1 MRVHVDRVVRA
12 RRLRCV
18 NQLSDHFVAVRS
30 ARILGA
36 DRYLSLGAGQT
47 VAHATHIHADRFG
60 HARWNGSG
68 AAVPDFLV
76 DRNVNIHAAREG
88 DAVVGKVLCKSEQDA
103 DRQLIVEKTA
113 FDVARRRNARAGI
126 EANDVAD
133 LDSERAGVIGAFH
146 VLVKQNLGGVEG
158 ALGVGKRAVDVNR
171 RVAELERALDDAPRA
186 GVDPHIFGFAVF
198 GAHSAEVG
206 QAQSAVALDLRDHA
220 AERVGVRLEKQGVF
234 RIRAAEVDENA
245 ALVGEGCGEAERF
258 EFFFDPIRRDF
269 GKPCRAVDCKQF
281 HGFFHRVGCV
291 LFHHDSSFVSV

>member
-12 RRLRCV
+12 GRLRRV

-36 DRYLSLGAGQT
+36 DRYLSLGTGQT

-60 HARWNGSG
+60 HARGNGSG

-88 DAVVGKVLCKSEQDA
+88 NAVVGKVLCKSEQDA

-113 FDVARRRNARAGI
+113 FDVARRRNACAGI

-206 QAQSAVALDLRDHA
+206 QAQSTVALDLRDHA

-245 ALVGEGCGEAERF
+245 ALVGEGC
-258 EFFFDPIRRDF
+258 
-269 GKPCRAVDCKQF
+269 
-281 HGFFHRVGCV
+281 
-291 LFHHDSSFVSV
+291 